1 MILKLS
7 VIKDYPITVGR
18 GLAVTVTECL
28 KILLL
33 YKGSRV
39 ILKRVG
45 SLSGKHRFQK
55 KVLGD

>member
-7 VIKDYPITVGR
+7 VIKDYPIT